1 MSGVWIAIIAHL
13 LIGGSLVW
21 DKVLLGRPKLQS
33 VVNYV
38 FWLGAMSVFGVLL
51 AVLGFHWPGKS
62 VMLLGFGAGLV
73 HLAANFF
80 YYTALKRGEASET
93 LALMGGLSPTA
104 TALIGLALLKK
115 PLGGSDVPGFTLMV
129 VGGFVMCFAQR
140 LDWRRILPP
149 AIAAAATF
157 GLTNVLQK
165 VVFDESDF
173 VAGYILF
180 TLGTFAGALLLL
192 VRPSWREQI
201 FHGSEEAPPRSRF
214 WYFVNRFISG
224 VGSFLVFLAISRAN
238 PALVDA
244 ISGLRYAVIFAG
256 TLALT
261 KWRPVWLRE
270 EFTGRAL
277 IAKCVAT
284 SLVIAGLVLVG

>member
-1 MSGVWIAIIAHL
+1 VSGIWIAVVAHL

-51 AVLGFHWPGKS
+51 AVLGFHWPSGS
-62 VMLLGFGAGLV
+62 VMLLGFVAGLV

-80 YYTALKRGEASET
+80 YYAALKRGEASET

-104 TALIGLALLKK
+104 TALIAIALLKQ
-115 PLGGSDVPGFTLMV
+115 PLGGSNAAGFVLMV
-129 VGGFVMCFAQR
+129 AGGFVMCFAQR

-149 AIAAAATF
+149 AIAAAAIF

-165 VVFDESDF
+165 LVFNETDF
-173 VAGYILF
+173 VPGYIFF

-192 VRPSWREQI
+192 VRPCWREQI
-201 FHGSEEAPPRSRF
+201 FHASEEAPPRSKF
-214 WYFVNRFISG
+214 WYFVNRFVSG

-238 PALVDA
+238 PAVVDA

-261 KWRPVWLRE
+261 KWRPAWLRE
-270 EFTGRAL
+270 EFTGRSL
-277 IAKCVAT
+277 VAKCVAT